1 MKISQFIPKVYI
13 MEQSTMI
20 ETLQTSLLVNIWAER
35 LFIIFFIVA
44 TTISIYAHVTLF
56 QYFEVMLGL
65 FLFVG
70 IFFLG
75 FVAIAAHL
83 RYYFHFEKRRKV
95 ELHPD
100 RMVTTLNDEVV
111 EQIFKKDIINITLYD
126 KRHTDTGNLF
136 PNLLDSFYYLVVTGK
151 NQETVVLTCL
161 LDIRLKKKITAWYG
175 QELEHTYQLFPF
187 PNN

>member
-1 MKISQFIPKVYI
+1 
-13 MEQSTMI
+13 MEQSTII
-20 ETLQTSLLVNIWAER
+20 ETLETSLLVNIWAER

-44 TTISIYAHVTLF
+44 TAISIYVHGTLF
-56 QYFEVMLGL
+56 QYFEVMSIF

-83 RYYFHFEKRRKV
+83 RYYFHFERRRKV

-100 RMVTTLNDEVV
+100 LMVITVNDKVV

-126 KRHTDTGNLF
+126 KRHVDTGNLF
-136 PNLLDSFYYLVVTGK
+136 PVLLDTFYYLVVTGK

-175 QELEHTYQLFPF
+175 QELEHTYQFFPF
-187 PNN
+187 PNSEYR

>member
-1 MKISQFIPKVYI
+1 
-13 MEQSTMI
+13 MEQSTII
-20 ETLQTSLLVNIWAER
+20 ETLETSLLVNIWAER

-44 TTISIYAHVTLF
+44 TIISIYVHVTLF
-56 QYFEVMLGL
+56 QYFEVMLL
-65 FLFVG
+65 FFLFVG

-75 FVAIAAHL
+75 FVAIAAHV

-100 RMVTTLNDEVV
+100 RIVIALNDQVL

-126 KRHTDTGNLF
+126 KRHVDTGNLF
-136 PNLLDSFYYLVVTGK
+136 PTLLDSFYYLDVTGK
-151 NQETVVLTCL
+151 NQEKIVLTCL
-161 LDIRLKKKITAWYG
+161 LDAQLKKKITAWYG
-175 QELEHTYQLFPF
+175 QEFEHTYQFFPF

>member
-1 MKISQFIPKVYI
+1 

-35 LFIIFFIVA
+35 LFIIYFIVG
-44 TTISIYAHVTLF
+44 TTISIYVHGTLF
-56 QYFEVMLGL
+56 QYFEVMFFL

-100 RMVTTLNDEVV
+100 LMVITVNDQVV

-126 KRHTDTGNLF
+126 KRHVDTGNLF
-136 PNLLDSFYYLVVTGK
+136 PTLLDSFYYLGVTGK
-151 NQETVVLTCL
+151 NKERIVLTCL

-175 QELEHTYQLFPF
+175 QELKHIYQFFPF
-187 PNN
+187 PSPND